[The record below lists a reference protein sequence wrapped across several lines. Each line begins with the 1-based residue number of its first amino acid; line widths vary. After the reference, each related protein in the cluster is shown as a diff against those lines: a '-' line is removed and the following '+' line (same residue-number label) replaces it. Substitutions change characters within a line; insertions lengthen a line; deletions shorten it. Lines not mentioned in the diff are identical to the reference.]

1 MRRFSRSRILG
12 ACLAVCALAV
22 AFSAFAQDGVPA
34 SAGASAVLD
43 SAAGVGGVGVTALLG
58 VQALAAVNRFN
69 ESFSRAVSALEQ
81 LNNHGVKVEDVR
93 THAAAVTG
101 LAGAVREFT
110 DNRRGPVNPS

>member
-101 LAGAVREFT
+101 LAGAVRDFA